1 MGLGRVE
8 KVGMG
13 TLGRRKALQ
22 RLGELL
28 ETSGKGG
35 ST

>member
-8 KVGMG
+8 KVGM
-13 TLGRRKALQ
+13 GRRKALQ

>member
-1 MGLGRVE
+1 MGLLVE
-8 KVGMG
+8 KVGVG
-13 TLGRRKALQ
+13 TSGRRKALQ